1 MRMKDFPLHFGRA
14 PFVYFVVALLLG
26 ITLAYSIP
34 ISPFRYRFIIILFL
48 VGLLFF
54 TGLSVVSRQKNHHLF
69 AIFGLTFICLL
80 SLVAWLLT
88 WRSHP
93 IINKKHFSHHSTS
106 YLYGFIGNQPKITS
120 SAWVAEFRVTGV
132 KKSNGKIITASGK
145 LLLKMNNQRNLH
157 ISYGDELVLKSAVRD
172 ISPPFN
178 PNEFDYKTYLANK
191 NIWHQCYL
199 DTNEWIKTGKMKGN
213 QLVRYALLAR
223 ERMVDKFK
231 CYFKDEGAKA
241 IISTLVLGYRVDLD
255 QAIIQAFSATG
266 TIHVLAVSGMHVGIV
281 FLFLSFSLSWMKTN
295 NLRVLRFII
304 LLFSIWAY
312 ALLTGFSASV
322 LRAAIMISFVITANT
337 FSRQPNT
344 ANNIAASAF
353 FLLLYD
359 PKYITEIGFQLSYL
373 AVIGIIWIMPMLT
386 KLFMFSNSMLNKVYT
401 SIVLSC
407 SAQLTTFP
415 LVLYYFHLFPV
426 YFLPAN
432 LLIMIPV
439 SIIIYIGFFL
449 LMLPVHSIT
458 ENIASCLEQFIL
470 LVNRGL
476 HMIEH
481 LPASTI
487 NSVWISFYQCLVI
500 YLFIFFFI
508 MACRYTYKKALY
520 LSIISFF
527 MLGILYNYSV
537 LKKHRTDQLVIFNM
551 RKDLVI
557 GLIHKYKA
565 IIYSDLEVSDKSIQY
580 SVIPALEASTDIS
593 KIKAIKTNVNF
604 SYKDITIDEKIIE
617 FKKNKLLI
625 ADGKKGNICQLNAPQ
640 WLLIRNNP
648 RERITEMIENIEK
661 EMLLILDGSNH
672 EKTIARFCEEA
683 KQIGIEVYILK
694 DNFAYVWNAY

>member
-1 MRMKDFPLHFGRA
+1 MKDFPLHFGRT

-26 ITLAYSIP
+26 TTLAYSIP
-34 ISPFRYRFIIILFL
+34 ISPFLYRFIIVLFL
-48 VGLLFF
+48 AGLFF
-54 TGLSVVSRQKNHHLF
+54 FIGLSVVSKQRNHR
-69 AIFGLTFICLL
+69 IFPILGLLFICILT
-80 SLVAWLLT
+80 LVAWLLT
-88 WRSHP
+88 WRNHP
-93 IINKKHFSHHSTS
+93 IINKKHFSHYTTS
-106 YLYGFIGNQPKITS
+106 YLCGFIANQPKVTS
-120 SAWVAEFRVTGV
+120 SGCVAEFRVTGA
-132 KKSNGKIITASGK
+132 KQSSGKIIAASGK
-145 LLLKMNNQRNLH
+145 LLLKMKNPRNLQ
-157 ISYGDELVLKSAVRD
+157 INYGDELILKSAVED

-178 PNEFDYKTYLANK
+178 PNEFDYSAYLANK
-191 NIWHQCYL
+191 DIWHQCYL
-199 DTNEWIKTGKMKGN
+199 NANEWIKTGKIKGN
-213 QLVRYALLAR
+213 QLIRYALLAR
-223 ERMVDKFK
+223 ARMVDKFK
-231 CYFKDEGAKA
+231 RYFKNDGARA
-241 IISTLVLGYRVDLD
+241 MISTLVLGYRVDLD

-281 FLFLSFSLSWMKTN
+281 FLFLSFSLSWMKTK
-295 NLRVLRFII
+295 NLGVLRFII

-386 KLFMFSNSMLNKVYT
+386 KLFMFSNSILNKAYT
-401 SIVLSC
+401 SILLSC

-432 LLIMIPV
+432 LFIMIPV

-449 LMLPVHSIT
+449 LMLPIHPITRSIA
-458 ENIASCLEQFIL
+458 NYLEQFIL

-476 HMIEH
+476 HAIEH

-487 NSVWISFYQCLVI
+487 NSVWISFYQCLFI
-500 YLFIFFFI
+500 YLFIFSFI
-508 MACRYTYKKALY
+508 TACRYTYKKALY

-527 MLGILYNYSV
+527 MLGILYNYSL
-537 LKKHRTDQLVIFNM
+537 LKKHKTDQLIIFNM

-565 IIYSDLEVSDKSIQY
+565 FIYSDLDVSDKSIQY
-580 SVIPALEASTDIS
+580 SVIPALEASTGIS
-593 KIKAIKTNVNF
+593 KIKAIKTNKNF
-604 SYKDITIDEKIIE
+604 SYRDITIDEKTIV

-625 ADGKKGNICQLNAPQ
+625 ADGKKENMRQLNAPQ

-648 RERITEMIENIEK
+648 RERIIEMVENIEK

-683 KQIGIEVYILK
+683 KRIGIEVYILK